1 VVSLSDQFSAMA
13 APHAKSILLPGWGD
27 SLAYRLCQSKH
38 LHVFSETVQQQI
50 TRTNIVMRI

>member
-1 VVSLSDQFSAMA
+1 MA
-13 APHAKSILLPGWGD
+13 APLAKSMLLPGWGD

-50 TRTNIVMRI
+50 NRSKIVMRI